1 MHTTLYMMN
10 MQICSTTEGPQ
21 AGSSSGQLSNS
32 PQVLTYKARVSNDTK
47 VPVLKNEPVR
57 IQAGV
62 SARQTAQIASCQ
74 CRCHFSQ
81 IQYQNSGWTQSV
93 LGSWLV
99 RCNRMP
105 RQECSD
111 PSCLCM
117 GSTSLKLEYE
127 VPKWLLV
134 KTFRVF
140 VSYSSFTG
148 ISCSLRPVRLLDYIS
163 PVWIALEGTP
173 QVIQKAVVTYGVYPE
188 DAAYSGQT
196 LLEVRSNTR
205 QVWLF

>member
-10 MQICSTTEGPQ
+10 LQICSTTEGPQ

-32 PQVLTYKARVSNDTK
+32 PQVLADNQRVSNNTK
-47 VPVLKNEPVR
+47 VPVLENEPVR
-57 IQAGV
+57 IQAVV
-62 SARQTAQIASCQ
+62 SARQTAQTASCQ

-81 IQYQNSGWTQSV
+81 IQYRNSGWTQSV

-105 RQECSD
+105 KKECSD

-117 GSTSLKLEYE
+117 GSTSLKLEYK
-127 VPKWLLV
+127 VPKWLLL

-140 VSYSSFTG
+140 ASYSSFTG
-148 ISCSLRPVRLLDYIS
+148 ISCSLRPVRLLDYLS
-163 PVWIALEGTP
+163 SVWDALEGSG
-173 QVIQKAVVTYGVYPE
+173 QVLQKAVVTYGVYPE
-188 DAAYSGQT
+188 DADSSDQT